1 MPSSVLLGVW
11 SSPLQDEAEI
21 HTSSECPNGVESVS
35 TDPLCLCTLKLS
47 TWSSRG
53 CSRLFG
59 LPVIPGGATAEM
71 RNQHQWPHRCDWF
84 RRINWLLYRFACTC
98 QGRSHEE
105 GTGDTA
111 SSLVDFVASPTS
123 SLSLEELSS
132 LQCISI
138 VESSPC
144 PKVAVGLAC
153 NFLAHAVHMLPRGK
167 WSDES
172 KPTGDWL
179 TSSSALQKSV
189 LMHEIIAVEGSQT
202 ASLRVKIALSTPA
215 HL

>member
-11 SSPLQDEAEI
+11 SSPLQDEAGN
-21 HTSSECPNGVESVS
+21 HTLSECPNGAEGVS

-105 GTGDTA
+105 EQETQQ
-111 SSLVDFVASPTS
+111 L
-123 SLSLEELSS
+123 L
-132 LQCISI
+132 C
-138 VESSPC
+138 
-144 PKVAVGLAC
+144 
-153 NFLAHAVHMLPRGK
+153 
-167 WSDES
+167 
-172 KPTGDWL
+172 L
-179 TSSSALQKSV
+179 TL
-189 LMHEIIAVEGSQT
+189 
-202 ASLRVKIALSTPA
+202 LRVQQAVRASKICRSCSAYL
-215 HL
+215 

>member
-11 SSPLQDEAEI
+11 SSPLQDEAGI
-21 HTSSECPNGVESVS
+21 HTLSECPNGAEGVS

-105 GTGDTA
+105 GTGDTV
-111 SSLVDFVASPTS
+111 SSLFDFVACPTS
-123 SLSLEELSS
+123 RLSLEERSFYEYIDSREQSKSQSCRRFGLRLSGACRTYAS
-132 LQCISI
+132 AWQ
-138 VESSPC
+138 VE
-144 PKVAVGLAC
+144 
-153 NFLAHAVHMLPRGK
+153 R
-167 WSDES
+167 
-172 KPTGDWL
+172 
-179 TSSSALQKSV
+179 
-189 LMHEIIAVEGSQT
+189 
-202 ASLRVKIALSTPA
+202 
-215 HL
+215 